1 MAASDPS
8 SATSSTTAAA
18 VPDDFHYESKYI
30 VLSYLGLLPRPQSL
44 ITGEGQKKVMFK
56 LASDSVHTHTQQRIP
71 FSVFPPLFSPLF
83 YTLLHTNGITCSAV
97 KFSEHVGECSLT

>member
-8 SATSSTTAAA
+8 STTSSTTAAA
-18 VPDDFHYESKYI
+18 VPDDFHYETKYI

-56 LASDSVHTHTQQRIP
+56 LASDSVHTHATANTI
-71 FSVFPPLFSPLF
+71 FCFFPPLFSPLF
-83 YTLLHTNGITCSAV
+83 STL
-97 KFSEHVGECSLT
+97 